1 VQGNEGS
8 REFLNAEH
16 LVELESGGLKKE
28 LRLGDLVLSQV
39 LYIMAFAWLAP
50 AARLGARHVIAW
62 ILAVLLFYIPSGIVV
77 LHLNR
82 EMPLE
87 GGLYQ
92 WVKLRFGAAPGFL
105 VALNLLATVV
115 LILASEPAAISNNLS
130 YLAGTGGSWII
141 ENRAYTMLLGAALI
155 GGLTLV
161 TLRGLALGRW
171 FHNAGGSVLAILF
184 VGMVLFALPRWIGI
198 GPAIASA
205 PASLA
210 VPALSL
216 LNLNLI
222 AKMGFGAFCG
232 LDGASIFSGECRDPD
247 SDRTVRLSI
256 WVAGPIIAL
265 IYTVGT
271 ACVLTFTAPAHID
284 MTSPQTQA
292 LSIGAQ
298 GLGIGKLV
306 TPLVSALAICASI
319 GLSSLYLNVASRLPM
334 VAGWD
339 HLLPAWFCR
348 LHPRFKTPAGSI
360 FFIGAIALCLTV
372 LANLGVGGQ
381 EAFQTSLSAA
391 IVCWAVT
398 YVVMFSIPLFVRGEK
413 PHWGVRV
420 AATSGLAMTAL
431 FIALSIFPIVA
442 VKSAAS
448 YAAKVSGIVIA
459 INAVGALYF
468 WRAQKRKGAL
478 PQSGQPFAT
487 AALGQ
492 RQR

>member
-1 VQGNEGS
+1 MPELSTEASVRGNEGEE
-8 REFLNAEH
+8 EFLNAEH
-16 LVELESGGLKKE
+16 LVELQSGELKKE

-50 AARLGARHVIAW
+50 AARLGSSHVIAW
-62 ILAVLLFYIPSGIVV
+62 IPAVLLFYIPSGIVV

-115 LILASEPAAISNNLS
+115 LILASEPAAVSNNLS
-130 YLAGTGGSWII
+130 YMAGAGGSWII
-141 ENRAYTMLLGAALI
+141 ENRVYTMLLGAVLI

-161 TLRGLALGRW
+161 TSRGLALGRW
-171 FHNAGGSVLAILF
+171 FHNVGGSVLAILF
-184 VGMVLFALPRWIGI
+184 VGMLLFALPRWIGI
-198 GPAIASA
+198 GPPIASTPAAIAI
-205 PASLA
+205 PAM
-210 VPALSL
+210 SL

-247 SDRTVRLSI
+247 ADRTVRRSI
-256 WVAGPIIAL
+256 WVAGPLIAL

-271 ACVLTFTAPAHID
+271 ACVLTFTVPGQID

-292 LSIGAQ
+292 LSMGAR
-298 GLGIGKLV
+298 GVGVGRLV
-306 TPLVSALAICASI
+306 IPLVSALAICATI
-319 GLSSLYLNVASRLPM
+319 GLASLYLNVASRLPM

-339 HLLPAWFCR
+339 HLLPPWFSR
-348 LHPRFKTPAGSI
+348 LHPRFKTPVGSI
-360 FFIGAIALCLTV
+360 VFIGVVALCLTI

-391 IVCWAVT
+391 IVCWALT
-398 YVVMFSIPLFVRGEK
+398 YVVMFSIPLFAKGEK
-413 PHWGVRV
+413 PHWGIRV
-420 AATSGLAMTAL
+420 AATSGLAMTVL

-442 VKSAAS
+442 VKSNAS
-448 YAAKVSGIVIA
+448 YAARVSGIVIA
-459 INAVGALYF
+459 INAAGALYY
-468 WRAQKRKGAL
+468 WRAQKRKGTL
-478 PQSGQPFAT
+478 P
-487 AALGQ
+487 LG
-492 RQR
+492 